1 MTAPTDVVSIA
12 QDLIRIDTTN
22 PGDGTGPGERAATE
36 YVATF
41 LSNLGLNPVI
51 RESEPRRTC
60 MTALWEGE
68 DRSRPPLVVHGH
80 LDVVRAFDEEWR
92 HAPFAAEVHD
102 GMIWGRGAVDM
113 KGTDAVYLATVANM
127 IRAGIKPARDIVLGF
142 MADEEAGGLKG
153 ARFMVDHHRDD
164 FLGATEAVSEVGGFS
179 TQINGRRAYLLQT
192 AEKGLLWLRL
202 VATGAA
208 GHGSLVHEDNAVT
221 HLAEALA
228 KVGKYA
234 WPLDITP
241 TVEALLRGVADLTGD
256 TYEPTPEVVDRL
268 IAALGSAARFVEPTV
283 RNTSNPTQIDG
294 GYKAN
299 VIPNTATG
307 VVDTRPLYGQH
318 EEVVAV
324 ISELAGPNVKV
335 EPLVSDIA
343 LEVPFSGPLVDAM
356 IASLHSEDPGAPV
369 LPYALSGGTDN
380 KHMSRIGITG
390 YGFAPLQLPPDLDF
404 PSLFHGVDERVPVA
418 GLEFGVRAMERFLR
432 TC

>member
-1 MTAPTDVVSIA
+1 
-12 QDLIRIDTTN
+12 
-22 PGDGTGPGERAATE
+22 
-36 YVATF
+36 
-41 LSNLGLNPVI
+41 
-51 RESEPRRTC
+51 
-60 MTALWEGE
+60 
-68 DRSRPPLVVHGH
+68 VVHGH
-80 LDVVRAFDEEWR
+80 LDVVKAFEEEWR
-92 HAPFAAEVHD
+92 HPPFAAEVHD

-113 KGTDAVYLATVANM
+113 KGTDAVYLATVTNM
-127 IRAGIKPARDIVLGF
+127 IGAGIKPARDIVLGF

-164 FLGATEAVSEVGGFS
+164 FRGATEAVSEVGGFS
-179 TQINGRRAYLLQT
+179 TQVNGRRAYLLQT
-192 AEKGLLWLRL
+192 AEKGLQWLRL
-202 VATGAA
+202 VATGTA
-208 GHGSLVHEDNAVT
+208 GHGSLVQEDNAVT

-228 KVGKYA
+228 KIGRYA
-234 WPLDITP
+234 WPLDIGP
-241 TVEALLRGVADLTGD
+241 TVEALLRGVADLTGE

-268 IAALGSAARFVEPTV
+268 IAHLGSAARFVEPTV
-283 RNTSNPTQIDG
+283 RNTSNPTQLDG

-299 VIPNTATG
+299 VIPGAATG

-318 EEVVAV
+318 EEVAAV

-404 PSLFHGVDERVPVA
+404 PSLFHGVDERVPVE
-418 GLEFGVRAMERFLR
+418 GLEFGVRVMETFLR

>member
-1 MTAPTDVVSIA
+1 
-12 QDLIRIDTTN
+12 
-22 PGDGTGPGERAATE
+22 
-36 YVATF
+36 
-41 LSNLGLNPVI
+41 
-51 RESEPRRTC
+51 

-80 LDVVRAFDEEWR
+80 LDVVKAFPEEWR
-92 HAPFAAEVHD
+92 HPPFAAEVVD

-113 KGTDAVYLATVANM
+113 KGTDAVYLTTVANM

-164 FLGATEAVSEVGGFS
+164 FRGATEAISEVGGFS

-202 VATGAA
+202 VATGTA

-268 IAALGSAARFVEPTV
+268 IAALGSAAGFVGPTV
-283 RNTSNPTQIDG
+283 RNTSNPTQMDG

-324 ISELAGPNVKV
+324 VSELAGPNVKV
-335 EPLVSDIA
+335 EQIVSDIA

-356 IASLHSEDPGAPV
+356 IASIHSEDPDAPV

-418 GLEFGVRAMERFLR
+418 GLEFGVRVMERFLR